1 MTQITLRT
9 GPERRRR
16 WSAAEQREIMAAAF
30 VPGAVVAEV
39 ARRFE
44 VSTSMI
50 YKWRREALAC
60 RSEAAFVPAVVV
72 PEPLCVSRAPMGP
85 SIVIDLA
92 GGTRLTIDAQAS
104 VGLVGAVLRA
114 LR

>member
-1 MTQITLRT
+1 MTQITLHT

-16 WSAAEQREIMAAAF
+16 WSVAEQREIMAAAF
-30 VPGAVVAEV
+30 VHGAVVADV
-39 ARRFE
+39 ARRFA

-50 YKWRREALAC
+50 YKWRREALAA
-60 RSEAAFVPAVVV
+60 RSQAAFVPAIVV
-72 PEPLCVSRAPMGP
+72 PDPVLVSAPLMGP
-85 SIVIDLA
+85 AIVIDLA

-104 VGLVGAVLRA
+104 AALVGEVLRA

>member
-1 MTQITLRT
+1 MTQITLQT

-16 WSAAEQREIMAAAF
+16 WSAVEQREILSAAF
-30 VPGAVVAEV
+30 MPGAVVTEV
-39 ARRFE
+39 GRRYE

-50 YKWRREALAC
+50 YKWRQQARG
-60 RSEAAFVPAVVV
+60 RSDVAFVPAVVL
-72 PEPLCVSRAPMGP
+72 PEPMSVPAPAMGP
-85 SIVIDLA
+85 AIVVELA

-104 VGLVGAVLRA
+104 AALVGAVLRS

>member
-1 MTQITLRT
+1 MTQITLQT

-16 WSAAEQREIMAAAF
+16 WSTAEQREIMAAAF
-30 VPGAVVAEV
+30 VPGAIVADV
-39 ARRFE
+39 ARRFD

-50 YKWRREALAC
+50 YKWRRDVLAA
-60 RSEAAFVPAVVV
+60 RSDAAFVPAVVV
-72 PEPLCVSRAPMGP
+72 PEPSSVPASLRGP
-85 SIVIDLA
+85 AIMIDLV

-104 VGLVGAVLRA
+104 AALVGAVLRA